1 MIVYVTGF
9 KMSHRE
15 DAEPPIHYL
24 QHGVQSFYR
33 TKDDQG
39 QLKKMN
45 PDELA
50 AYFLE
55 ELVNQPICS
64 SYM

>member
-9 KMSHRE
+9 KMSHSE
-15 DAEPPIHYL
+15 NAKFLVHYL
-24 QHGVQSFYR
+24 QSFYR
-33 TKDDQG
+33 TKDVQG
-39 QLKKMN
+39 QLKKKK

-55 ELVNQPICS
+55 ELVNQLLCNLCT
-64 SYM
+64 